1 MFVLPAELAP
11 VATKRK
17 SAKGEAREIA
27 GEVPEANQAQPLP
40 ERELITVPL
49 PDDWGKAVSLDPK
62 VMAMLA
68 RRENRRQT
76 IDHRNLGLVPAD
88 GDDVAQH
95 AIELAQA
102 IRSIRSMFG
111 HTPEQ
116 LWDTVRVAQLN
127 LWGDSS
133 EELEQELEDL
143 SRERWAFDAK
153 TKRVRVVHYKRAT
166 EEAKQAISEKLSEAQ
181 RAEFVEGMKQAQ
193 TFTYGELLLALKL
206 SHNYLN
212 RQAMA
217 MVRGLTQ
224 FGKQV
229 EFDTWQTLEGLFNVT
244 TVEETEL
251 DRYRVILSRAFNKKL
266 RRGRALTDGL
276 RMACGLAGLKPVI
289 KKGQVQFDKK
299 GNLKLTACERDTFA
313 TIEKAEGKAF
323 INKSKSALFAFFEVA
338 ETPSEREFT
347 PHTPKSQNTLFT
359 RPMGTSSRAKKAQRA
374 FDSYINSLRADTNTV
389 ALAS

>member
-1 MFVLPAELAP
+1 MFKLEAELAP
-11 VATKRK
+11 VVTSRK
-17 SAKGEAREIA
+17 SAKGQAREIA
-27 GEVPEANQAQPLP
+27 GEVPENNKPLPLP
-40 ERELITVPL
+40 ERELITVPRAENWEL
-49 PDDWGKAVSLDPK
+49 EVALDYK

-68 RRENRRQT
+68 RRENRRQS

-102 IRSIRSMFG
+102 MKAVRTMLNHG
-111 HTPEQ
+111 ADE
-116 LWDTVRVAQLN
+116 LWETVRIAELN

-133 EELEQELEDL
+133 EELEQELADL
-143 SRERWAFDAK
+143 SQERWAFDAK
-153 TKRVRVVHYKRAT
+153 TRRVRTVHYKRAT
-166 EEAKQAISEKLSEAQ
+166 KQAEQAIADKFSKEQQAQ
-181 RAEFVEGMKQAQ
+181 FVESMKQVQ

-212 RQAMA
+212 RQAMN

-244 TVEETEL
+244 SVEETEF

-266 RRGRALTDGL
+266 KRGQALSDGL
-276 RMACGLAGLKPVI
+276 RMACALAGLQPAM
-289 KKGQVQFDKK
+289 KKGKYQFDKQ
-299 GNLKLTACERDTFA
+299 GNLKLTACKRETFSD
-313 TIEKAEGKAF
+313 IEKEEGKKF
-323 INKSKSALFAFFEVA
+323 ITKSKQALFAFFEVT
-338 ETPSEREFT
+338 ETPSEAERT
-347 PHTPKSQNTLFT
+347 APAPRSANMVFT